1 MLTSLK
7 FKAGRMARQAALSF
21 VALIALLVG
30 AGFLT
35 VAAWLFL
42 QVHYAPQGAALI
54 IALVYFGL
62 AAVLFAIAAS
72 KPERISTPAAPPR
85 AEAPK
90 QGSNL
95 AQAFAFG
102 LEAGSAMQRARR

>member
-1 MLTSLK
+1 MLNDLK
-7 FKAGRMARQAALSF
+7 HKATRTARKAALSF
-21 VALIALLVG
+21 AALMALCVG

-62 AAVLFAIAAS
+62 AAILFAIAAS
-72 KPERISTPAAPPR
+72 KPEDIARAPAAPAAKGPD
-85 AEAPK
+85 
-90 QGSNL
+90 L

-102 LEAGSAMQRARR
+102 IEAAAAMRRARR